1 MKPTDILMD
10 EHRVI
15 EQVLNSLEQMT
26 DRAAISGRLEEE
38 SAREAIEFFRM
49 YADQC
54 HHGKEEAQL
63 FPLMEARGFSGGC
76 GPVAV
81 MLREHE
87 LGRLY
92 VSGMEAVIER
102 ASQGDADALQWFI
115 QHGQSYI
122 RLLREHIQKEDHC
135 LFPSANRALNE
146 QDQQRLLAA
155 FEKVEAEEM
164 GEGTHEKYLTLAN
177 RLADH
182 FGVPR
187 AATSGRHDGHRCN
200 H

>member
-1 MKPTDILMD
+1 MNPTDILVD

-15 EQVLNSLEQMT
+15 EQVLNVL
-26 DRAAISGRLEEE
+26 DRIIERATAAGRLDEAP
-38 SAREAIEFFRM
+38 ARDTINFFRTF
-49 YADQC
+49 ADRC

-63 FPLMEARGFSGGC
+63 FPLMQARGFGGGC

-92 VSGMEAVIER
+92 VGGMEGAIER
-102 ASQGDADALQWFI
+102 ASQGDTEALQWFI
-115 QHGQSYI
+115 QHGHSYI
-122 RLLREHIQKEDHC
+122 RLLREHIQKEDLC
-135 LFPSANRALNE
+135 LFPSANRALD
-146 QDQQRLLAA
+146 QADQQKLLAE

-164 GEGTHEKYLTLAN
+164 GAGTHEKYLALAN
-177 RLADH
+177 RLADG
-182 FGVPR
+182 FGVAR
-187 AATSGRHDGHRCN
+187 ASTTGHCCG

>member
-1 MKPTDILMD
+1 MNPTDILVAG
-10 EHRVI
+10 HRII
-15 EQVLNSLEQMT
+15 EQVLNCLEKIVE
-26 DRAAISGRLEEE
+26 RATAAGKLEEE
-38 SAREAIEFFRM
+38 PAREAIDFFRTF
-49 YADQC
+49 ADRC

-63 FPLMEARGFSGGC
+63 FPVMEARGFAGGC

-92 VSGMEAVIER
+92 VGGMDAAVER
-102 ASQGDADALQWFI
+102 AFKGDAEGLQWFI
-115 QHGQSYI
+115 QNSQSYI

-135 LFPSANRALNE
+135 LFPSANRAMDE
-146 QDQQRLLAA
+146 ADQQKLMAA

-164 GEGTHEKYLTLAN
+164 GAGTHEKYIALAN
-177 RLADH
+177 RLADC

-187 AATSGRHDGHRCN
+187 AATSEHKEGHGCG

>member
-1 MKPTDILMD
+1 MNPTDILMD

-15 EQVLNSLEQMT
+15 EQVLNALERMI
-26 DRAAISGRLEEE
+26 DGAAKSGRLEEQP
-38 SAREAIEFFRM
+38 AREVIEFFRM
-49 YADQC
+49 FADHC
-54 HHGKEEAQL
+54 HHGKEETQL
-63 FPLMEARGFSGGC
+63 FPLMEARGFAGGC

-87 LGRLY
+87 LGRMY
-92 VSGMEAVIER
+92 VGGMEAVIER
-102 ASQGDADALQWFI
+102 ASNGDADALQWFT

-146 QDQQRLLAA
+146 QDQQQLLAA
-155 FEKVEAEEM
+155 FEKVESEEM
-164 GEGTHEKYLTLAN
+164 GEGTHEKYLALAN

-187 AATSGRHDGHRCN
+187 AATPEHGHSCC

>member
-1 MKPTDILMD
+1 MTPMDILMD
-10 EHRVI
+10 EHRII
-15 EQVLNSLEQMT
+15 EQVLNVLDKIIE
-26 DRAAISGRLEEE
+26 RATTAGKLEEE
-38 SAREAIEFFRM
+38 SAREAIDFFRTF
-49 YADQC
+49 ADHC

-63 FPLMEARGFSGGC
+63 FPVMETRGFSGGC
-76 GPVAV
+76 SPVAV

-92 VSGMEAVIER
+92 VAGMAGAIEG

-135 LFPSANRALNE
+135 LFPAANRALDA
-146 QDQQRLLAA
+146 QDQQRILAA
-155 FEKVEAEEM
+155 FEKVETEEM
-164 GEGTHEKYLTLAN
+164 GEGTHEKYLDLAN
-177 RLADH
+177 RLADR
-182 FGVPR
+182 FGVSR
-187 AATSGRHDGHRCN
+187 AVTSEHGHCCG